1 MDPEV
6 LFEKIV
12 GQGRGGEGM
21 ENNTFFGTVLRSLGF
36 EVYAVGARVCAG
48 GGGGGGVKG
57 KGKGK
62 ERERGKG
69 GGEEMGVGYL
79 GW

>member
-1 MDPEV
+1 MIDIEPEV

-12 GQGRGGEGM
+12 GGAGGKGRRGGYCM

-36 EVYAVGARVCAG
+36 DVYAVGARVRG
-48 GGGGGGVKG
+48 EKG
-57 KGKGK
+57 WN
-62 ERERGKG
+62 
-69 GGEEMGVGYL
+69 